1 MLKWK
6 IIVQWHNLP
15 ELLVLRYW
23 RETVPSEVIGLVLSG
38 MEDWPHDA
46 DRPGNWRLEL
56 TPTGESSRIV
66 SLLSAQPP
74 SRVTSTGVILILD
87 PCRDFTSKLHLM
99 CEDSE
104 LSG

>member
-1 MLKWK
+1 MLKWN
-6 IIVQWHNLP
+6 IIGQWLILP

-23 RETVPSEVIGLVLSG
+23 RETVPSEVIGLVLAG
-38 MEDWPHDA
+38 MEDWPQDA
-46 DRPGNWRLEL
+46 DSPGNWRLEL
-56 TPTGESSRIV
+56 TPAGESSRMV